1 MKNIFKI
8 PFRLALSKHL
18 KINFT
23 KMHKAYTLKTTNT
36 MEIKES
42 LNKERNMLHPWTGK
56 LNILMLSFPPKLIYR
71 FNAILIKI
79 LSGICINGQANSN
92 TVKNAKVLK

>member
-18 KINFT
+18 KINLT

-79 LSGICINGQANSN
+79 LSGICINGQANPN

>member
-1 MKNIFKI
+1 
-8 PFRLALSKHL
+8 
-18 KINFT
+18 
-23 KMHKAYTLKTTNT
+23 MHKAYTLKTTNT